1 MYMAAKL
8 IDLPASRQMRRAVN
22 TTTNLCMLEML
33 SAASATTTH
42 KPMPEPR
49 PSLNA
54 WLAHRH
60 MTSDYRH

>member
-33 SAASATTTH
+33 SAASATI
-42 KPMPEPR
+42 KVLPR
-49 PSLNA
+49 TNQCQSHAL
-54 WLAHRH
+54 L
-60 MTSDYRH
+60 